1 MCLGRL
7 QGEGERAE
15 GARGVRCARTY
26 TKHRQRQTLT
36 APQGDEQQ
44 VDDRQEDGEDDR
56 SVDPLELLLSV
67 D

>member
-1 MCLGRL
+1 MRLGRL
-7 QGEGERAE
+7 QEGD
-15 GARGVRCARTY
+15 RGVRCAHTY

>member
-1 MCLGRL
+1 MSRKIAGGR
-7 QGEGERAE
+7 GKAE

-44 VDDRQEDGEDDR
+44 VDDRQDGEDDR
-56 SVDPLELLLSV
+56 SVAPLELLLSV